1 MTQPSDTGVPAD
13 ANQPTNPSAAADV
26 SSTPAQQAE
35 PHDDEDD
42 DAEAAERNAKRRRMG
57 RIFLGVLAVAA
68 VAGAWKFIEYRTYGQ
83 YFEETDDAYV
93 KADSVDI
100 SSKLAGFVRAVAVHE
115 NQPVAQGALLVQID
129 PSDYDSTLAQAQ
141 AQIDVAR
148 AGEEATR
155 AQAVAAQSAVA
166 QAQAALSAAER
177 DLAYLNGEVARYT
190 PLAATGAEPAQVLA
204 QLKTNRD
211 KAAAD
216 VAAKRAG
223 LQQARDQVNAVKA
236 QVGQS
241 SAQIE
246 AARAQA
252 DNARTN
258 LSQTR
263 LAAPID
269 GTVASKTVRVGQFVQ
284 PGQRLMTV
292 VPDHLYI
299 DANFKETQI
308 GLMRVGQ
315 PVSIEVDALPGV
327 EFRGHV
333 ESLTPGTGATFSLI
347 PPQNA
352 TGNFTKIVQRV
363 PVRVS
368 IDGGPE
374 ARKVLRPGLSV
385 KVTIDT
391 RSAKDSIKKIEEE
404 QKKADK

>member
-190 PLAATGAEPAQVLA
+190 PLAATGAEPAQALA